1 MVDPDVQDWER
12 LRKAMPA
19 IETLKPSI
27 DDQIKAYL
35 DAADEEF
42 NKSMFSSED
51 VVNGIDEAM
60 AKSHYWADS
69 KKEDVVNSPNH
80 YTNGSIECIEGIQ
93 ASMSEEAFAGY
104 LKGNCLKYLWRY
116 ETKHPDDPL
125 QDLQKAQWYLAKLLN
140 VLVFEEEE

>member
-19 IETLKPSI
+19 IETPKPSI
-27 DDQIKAYL
+27 DDQMKVYL
-35 DAADEEF
+35 DAAAEEF
-42 NKSMFSSED
+42 DGYDENGYALKVSRED
-51 VVNGIDEAM
+51 WDA
-60 AKSHYWADS
+60 
-69 KKEDVVNSPNH
+69 VNSPNH
-80 YTNGSIECIEGIQ
+80 YNNGSIECIEGIQ

-116 ETKHPDDPL
+116 ETKHPDNPL

-140 VLVFEEEE
+140 VLVFEEGE

>member
-19 IETLKPSI
+19 IETPKPSI
-27 DDQIKAYL
+27 DDQMKVYL
-35 DAADEEF
+35 DAAAEEF
-42 NKSMFSSED
+42 DGYDENGYALKVSRED
-51 VVNGIDEAM
+51 WDA
-60 AKSHYWADS
+60 
-69 KKEDVVNSPNH
+69 VNSPNH
-80 YTNGSIECIEGIQ
+80 YNNGSIECIEGIQ

-116 ETKHPDDPL
+116 ETKHPDEPL

-140 VLVFEEEE
+140 VLVFKEEE